1 MSSKYVREFDSAELM
16 EAQSRGHFSMIGQL
30 ISHYR
35 IIEKVGSGGMGIV
48 YKAEDLSLGRFV
60 ALKFLPDDV
69 PHDKQALSR
78 FRQEARAA
86 SSLNH
91 PNICTIYEIDEAE
104 GRAFIA
110 MELLEGQTLRHKIA
124 DEPLQIDK
132 VINLGIQIADALD
145 TAHSRGIVHR
155 DIKPANIF
163 VTDRRQAKILDFGL
177 AKAAGQPKDVS
188 PSATTADFEEHLT
201 SHHGVLGTAAYM
213 SPEQV
218 RSSELDARTDLFSF
232 GAVLYEMCTGKPAF
246 RGETAPL
253 VFNAILD
260 GAPVAAVRLNP
271 DVPAEL
277 ERIINKSLEKDRS
290 LRYQSASELRSDLRR
305 LKRERESGRL
315 RKAAVAGIAKRRVR
329 MLVGT
334 LAAIATGVLAAS
346 SYFYHQRGP
355 KLTGKD
361 TIVLADFGNST
372 GDPVFDDTLKT
383 ALSVALKQSPFL
395 NVVSDNKVVE
405 TLKLMTRPPDTKLTP
420 EVAGELCQR
429 AGSKAYL
436 AGSIASLG
444 SQYVLGLKAVDC
456 QSGNVLAQ
464 EQATAAA
471 KEKVLNSLG
480 GAASKL
486 RSELGESLVT
496 VQKFDVPLSEATTS
510 SLEALKA
517 YSLGNKASRQSG
529 STGLPYHQRAIELDA
544 NFASGYAAVGWD
556 YNGMGEI
563 GRAREYFTQAFQL
576 RDHTSEREKLAITAS
591 YYFNV
596 TGEVDKAAQ
605 TAEET
610 IRSYPNSMGTY
621 LVLGSAYESQGLF
634 EKAIESYRQFLRFYP
649 DDAAPYGDLLNSMLA
664 LQRFDEALQT
674 VHEVQARKLDSFVIR
689 NTLYALAFLK
699 SDSQALTRQLQW
711 FAGKPEENAGFS
723 LASDTE
729 AYAGHL
735 GKARE
740 LTKQSIDS
748 AIRADSKETGAMWQE
763 IAAQREAAFGNTSD
777 GQREAVQ
784 GLKLYPASQG
794 VEVEA
799 ALAFALASDVGQ
811 AESLAQDLNNR
822 FPLDTQ
828 VQSLWLPAT
837 RAQLALNRKN
847 ASEALADLQGTTP
860 PIELSSISFVTNVSC
875 LYPTYIRGQAYLAA
889 RQGTRAAAEFQK
901 ILDHEGMVWNC
912 WTGALAHLGVARA
925 NAVQARTSQ
934 GADAYAARV
943 RALAA
948 YKDFLSL
955 WKDADPDIPILKQ
968 AKAEYA
974 KLQ

>member
-1 MSSKYVREFDSAELM
+1 
-16 EAQSRGHFSMIGQL
+16 
-30 ISHYR
+30 
-35 IIEKVGSGGMGIV
+35 
-48 YKAEDLSLGRFV
+48 
-60 ALKFLPDDV
+60 
-69 PHDKQALSR
+69 
-78 FRQEARAA
+78 
-86 SSLNH
+86 
-91 PNICTIYEIDEAE
+91 
-104 GRAFIA
+104 
-110 MELLEGQTLRHKIA
+110 
-124 DEPLQIDK
+124 
-132 VINLGIQIADALD
+132 
-145 TAHSRGIVHR
+145 
-155 DIKPANIF
+155 
-163 VTDRRQAKILDFGL
+163 
-177 AKAAGQPKDVS
+177 
-188 PSATTADFEEHLT
+188 
-201 SHHGVLGTAAYM
+201 
-213 SPEQV
+213 
-218 RSSELDARTDLFSF
+218 
-232 GAVLYEMCTGKPAF
+232 
-246 RGETAPL
+246 
-253 VFNAILD
+253 
-260 GAPVAAVRLNP
+260 
-271 DVPAEL
+271 
-277 ERIINKSLEKDRS
+277 
-290 LRYQSASELRSDLRR
+290 
-305 LKRERESGRL
+305 
-315 RKAAVAGIAKRRVR
+315 
-329 MLVGT
+329 
-334 LAAIATGVLAAS
+334 
-346 SYFYHQRGP
+346 
-355 KLTGKD
+355 
-361 TIVLADFGNST
+361 
-372 GDPVFDDTLKT
+372 
-383 ALSVALKQSPFL
+383 
-395 NVVSDNKVVE
+395 
-405 TLKLMTRPPDTKLTP
+405 
-420 EVAGELCQR
+420 
-429 AGSKAYL
+429 
-436 AGSIASLG
+436 
-444 SQYVLGLKAVDC
+444 
-456 QSGNVLAQ
+456 
-464 EQATAAA
+464 
-471 KEKVLNSLG
+471 
-480 GAASKL
+480 
-486 RSELGESLVT
+486 
-496 VQKFDVPLSEATTS
+496 
-510 SLEALKA
+510 
-517 YSLGNKASRQSG
+517 
-529 STGLPYHQRAIELDA
+529 
-544 NFASGYAAVGWD
+544 
-556 YNGMGEI
+556 
-563 GRAREYFTQAFQL
+563 
-576 RDHTSEREKLAITAS
+576 
-591 YYFNV
+591 
-596 TGEVDKAAQ
+596 
-605 TAEET
+605 
-610 IRSYPNSMGTY
+610 MGTY

-689 NTLYALAFLK
+689 NSLYALAFLK
-699 SDSQALTRQLQW
+699 SDSQAMTRQLQW

-799 ALAFALASDVGQ
+799 ALAFALAADVGQ